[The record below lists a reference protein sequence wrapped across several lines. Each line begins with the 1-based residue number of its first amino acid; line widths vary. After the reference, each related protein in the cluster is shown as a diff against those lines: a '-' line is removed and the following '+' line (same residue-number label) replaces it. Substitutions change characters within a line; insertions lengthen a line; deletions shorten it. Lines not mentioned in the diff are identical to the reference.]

1 MLHIS
6 LYKQSTYLFTFLSTS
21 IALEM
26 ELLTTADKAP
36 TVENSRLFV
45 LIEVVILYI
54 YIFSALY
61 LFNLYFIFS
70 LLGNKSLIF

>member
-1 MLHIS
+1 
-6 LYKQSTYLFTFLSTS
+6 
-21 IALEM
+21 M

-36 TVENSRLFV
+36 AGENNILFV
-45 LIEVVILYI
+45 LLDVVILYI
-54 YIFSALY
+54 YIYFSALY

>member
-21 IALEM
+21 LALEV

-36 TVENSRLFV
+36 TVENSRPFV
-45 LIEVVILYI
+45 LLEVVILYVYFFLLCI
-54 YIFSALY
+54 YLTFTLFSVY
-61 LFNLYFIFS
+61 
-70 LLGNKSLIF
+70 

>member
-21 IALEM
+21 LALGV

-45 LIEVVILYI
+45 LLEVVILYI
-54 YIFSALY
+54 YF
-61 LFNLYFIFS
+61 FCFVFI
-70 LLGNKSLIF
+70 

>member
-1 MLHIS
+1 M
-6 LYKQSTYLFTFLSTS
+6 FTFLSTS
-21 IALEM
+21 TDLKM

-36 TVENSRLFV
+36 AGENSKQFV
-45 LIEVVILYI
+45 LLDAVILYI
-54 YIFSALY
+54 YTFFSALY